1 MTEPLNNPHPSS
13 ADGGPNDGAADPE
26 KAPRWVKVFGIVAAV
41 LVAAFLAVHIAG
53 GGLGHHGM

>member
-1 MTEPLNNPHPSS
+1 MTEPLNAPDRSS
-13 ADGGPNDGAADPE
+13 ANGRPDDGAAEPE
-26 KAPRWVKVFGIVAAV
+26 KAPRWVKVFGIVAAI